1 MKNIRIR
8 RWIILTVLFMSFH
21 LKAQTPEGINYQAVI
36 RKTNGALVTNT
47 TVAIRIQ
54 IKQNS
59 ANGTVVYAERQSVI
73 TSQYGLVNFVIG
85 QGTILSG
92 TFSAINW
99 STGNYWVS
107 LGVDF
112 VNGTNYLDYGSQRL
126 MSAPYALY
134 AKTAGVQLNQWRY
147 GATAPA
153 AALGNIGDFYLNTA
167 TGDVH
172 YKSAASTWTLT
183 GNIKGPQGNAGATG
197 AAGPQGPAG
206 ATGLQGPAGV
216 AGATGL
222 TGATGP
228 QGPAGAT
235 GLTGAT
241 GPQGPAGATGPSG
254 TNGNGVLNGNVVP
267 TNVQGN
273 DGDFYI
279 NTITNT
285 IYGPKA
291 NGIWPSGVSLVG
303 PQGPAGG
310 PAGPQGIAG
319 TNGNSVLNGTVNP
332 NLATGV
338 DGDFYINTLTNDIF
352 GPKANGVWPSGV
364 SLVGPQGPAGATG
377 AAGPQGPAGPAG
389 GGMTVNCGTAFN
401 SNYTIRGDG
410 SGTYECTN
418 ALVITSTGKV
428 GIGNTSPSS
437 SFDLNVGS
445 GGFLVDGSS
454 TTSNIAGK
462 LRIGSTSSSTYDLT
476 VDGHA
481 YLTSGVRVGTTTTP
495 ATGGV
500 LANGVIESNTRFI
513 QGSST
518 SGTGTVMIRTSGGE
532 LRPQSSTKF
541 VKDNIVDLKFSKDQI
556 FKLRP
561 VMYNL
566 KPALGGDREIG
577 LIAEEVEEALPELV
591 IYGPE
596 RQWIGNTGVP
606 QTDENGKEIL
616 NPNKLVPYSVYYDRL
631 PVYLLSIIK
640 EQEERLNQLEKKIA
654 DLEAE
659 K

>member
-8 RWIILTVLFMSFH
+8 RWIILTVLFMSFY

-153 AALGNIGDFYLNTA
+153 AALGNMGDFYLNTA

-197 AAGPQGPAG
+197 ATGPQGPAG
-206 ATGLQGPAGV
+206 ATGPAG
-216 AGATGL
+216 AI
-222 TGATGP
+222 GATGP
-228 QGPAGAT
+228 QGPV

-241 GPQGPAGATGPSG
+241 GPQGPAGATGPQGPTGATGPQGPVGLTGATGPQGAPG
-254 TNGNGVLNGNVVP
+254 TNGNGILNGGIAP
-267 TNVQGN
+267 TNNQ
-273 DGDFYI
+273 
-279 NTITNT
+279 
-285 IYGPKA
+285 
-291 NGIWPSGVSLVG
+291 
-303 PQGPAGG
+303 
-310 PAGPQGIAG
+310 
-319 TNGNSVLNGTVNP
+319 
-332 NLATGV
+332 GV
-338 DGDFYINTLTNDIF
+338 DGDFFVNTSTNTIY

-377 AAGPQGPAGPAG
+377 AAGPQGPAGATGAAGPQGPVGATGLQGPAG
-389 GGMTVNCGTAFN
+389 ATGPQGLVGATGATGPQGPAGATGPQGPSGILASGSAVGNTP
-401 SNYTIRGDG
+401 YWDG
-410 SGTYECTN
+410 SQWVLNSSNVFNNGT
-418 ALVITSTGKV
+418 SV
-428 GIGNTSPSS
+428 GIGTVSPNASAALEVNS
-437 SFDLNVGS
+437 TTK
-445 GGFLVDGSS
+445 GFLLPTMTQTQRNAIS
-454 TTSNIAGK
+454 
-462 LRIGSTSSSTYDLT
+462 
-476 VDGHA
+476 
-481 YLTSGVRVGTTTTP
+481 TP
-495 ATGGV
+495 ATGLLIYQSDNTPGFYYY
-500 LANGVIESNTRFI
+500 NGSAWTAIA
-513 QGSST
+513 GAAAGGGGAAGYSST
-518 SGTGTVMIRTSGGE
+518 ANT
-532 LRPQSSTKF
+532 
-541 VKDNIVDLKFSKDQI
+541 
-556 FKLRP
+556 
-561 VMYNL
+561 
-566 KPALGGDREIG
+566 
-577 LIAEEVEEALPELV
+577 LI
-591 IYGPE
+591 Y
-596 RQWIGNTGVP
+596 T
-606 QTDENGKEIL
+606 TDGF
-616 NPNKLVPYSVYYDRL
+616 
-631 PVYLLSIIK
+631 
-640 EQEERLNQLEKKIA
+640 
-654 DLEAE
+654 
-659 K
+659 